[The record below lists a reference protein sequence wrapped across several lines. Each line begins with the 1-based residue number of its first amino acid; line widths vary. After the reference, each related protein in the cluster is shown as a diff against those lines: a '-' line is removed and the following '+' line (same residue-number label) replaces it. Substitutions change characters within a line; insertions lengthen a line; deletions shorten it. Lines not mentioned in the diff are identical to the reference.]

1 MLGLEKRELRV
12 NGSNFKFI
20 KLRDYCIL
28 TDSILLRSEFRRSMY
43 YKCIFFV
50 NNKNKENNNPSD
62 PIFKLFDISGMFGN
76 ITIPNFYKKRFNEA
90 WVVVRESGKRI
101 SEVRYDAED
110 IKLLLS
116 FAGCS
121 RFKYINLTEKLVLAS
136 RSRKAIR
143 TFYSSYGSEDI
154 SGFSSNLSNL
164 IEAYFKSEDFYDS
177 YPQIVPM
184 YERSRY
190 SVHSLIEDLFKS
202 GAKIM
207 MNEDLLGEYNRIS
220 DSPIIDYSKSNIII
234 DYEHWCDFVDIVGNK
249 TRANIS
255 IKIRR
260 PVKIINIPENKF
272 GIDKELNVFGD
283 KSFCII
289 RDGMLWQK
297 KIAVK
302 VNDTLRKKLGRYK
315 DLISAELLDKNELVL
330 NLTKLPVETKSQMH
344 CLSLGELSKVAL
356 REKLAGV
363 ALEYLSMFYPEAD
376 GSKVIDEKGAFLYTL
391 GVDSD
396 GSFLFNDTTV
406 TKIAE
411 SVVEETYMAN
421 QIQCS
426 ISGLGTLKKR
436 GYSYT
441 SFYNNGYCDNKIID
455 EFLNANHFK
464 KITNN
469 IIAKEAWRY
478 WTDQKIKNSKKLRKY
493 IFGLIMNKNLKFDQ
507 KDKSGINQLFS
518 RNIMTTI
525 NDVYKVTTKV
535 NINWI
540 IGWNTIQTK
549 RRKF

>member
-1 MLGLEKRELRV
+1 MLSLEKSELRV

-43 YKCIFFV
+43 YKCIFFI
-50 NNKNKENNNPSD
+50 NNSDKENNLSD
-62 PIFKLFDISGMFGN
+62 LNFKLLDISGLFGN
-76 ITIPNFYKKRFNEA
+76 ITIPDFYKKRFNEA
-90 WVVVRESGKRI
+90 WVVVKESGKRI
-101 SEVRYDAED
+101 SEVRYDTED
-110 IKLLLS
+110 IKLLLC

-121 RFKYINLTEKLVLAS
+121 GFKYLNLTEKLVLAS
-136 RSRKAIR
+136 KSRKAIEI
-143 TFYSSYGSEDI
+143 FYSSYGSENI
-154 SGFSSNLSNL
+154 SDFKSNFSNL
-164 IEAYFKSEDFYDS
+164 IETDFKSEDFYSS

-220 DSPIIDYSKSNIII
+220 DSPIIDYSKSNIIV

-255 IKIRR
+255 IKIKR
-260 PVKIINIPENKF
+260 PVKIINIPKNKF
-272 GIDKELNVFGD
+272 GIDKELNVFGN
-283 KSFCII
+283 KCFCII

-297 KIAVK
+297 KMAVK
-302 VNDTLRKKLGRYK
+302 VNDALRKKLSRYK

-330 NLTKLPVETKSQMH
+330 DLTKLPVETKSRMH
-344 CLSLGELSKVAL
+344 CLSLGELSRVAL
-356 REKLAGV
+356 GERLARI

-376 GSKVIDEKGAFLYTL
+376 ESKVIDERGAFLYNL
-391 GVDSD
+391 GIDSD
-396 GSFLFNDTTV
+396 GAFLFNDTTV
-406 TKIAE
+406 TKTVE

-426 ISGLGTLKKR
+426 VSGLEVGLKKR

-441 SFYNNGYCDNKIID
+441 SFYNNGYCDNKIIE
-455 EFLNANHFK
+455 EFLNANCFK
-464 KITNN
+464 GITNN
-469 IIAKEAWRY
+469 TSAREAWIY

-493 IFGLIMNKNLKFDQ
+493 IFSLIMNKNLKFDQ
-507 KDKSGINQLFS
+507 KDKSGINQLFG

-525 NDVYKVTTKV
+525 NNVYKVTTKV
-535 NINWI
+535 NISWI
-540 IGWNTIQTK
+540 IGWNVIQTK
-549 RRKF
+549 RRKL